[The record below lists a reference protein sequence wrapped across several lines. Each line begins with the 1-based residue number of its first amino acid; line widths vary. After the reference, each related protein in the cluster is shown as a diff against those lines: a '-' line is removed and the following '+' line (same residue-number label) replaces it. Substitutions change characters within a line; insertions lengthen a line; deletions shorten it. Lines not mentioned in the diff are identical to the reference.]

1 MTKRSQKH
9 EAWSLETALW
19 LIVCAIIGVS
29 QLVLGCG
36 PVKAVETGV
45 RVDTDR
51 CTEAGTRGDQTL
63 LDCVSGGEVRVR
75 VELARSAWEAAK
87 RRDAGS
93 PSPPSS
99 SAPYLDAGVALA
111 IDGAH
116 CKLDA
121 LDVKR
126 NEVALLD
133 CRDGGVKYLVS
144 IGREEWRAIEAK
156 TVPAPYPTGPGK

>member
-1 MTKRSQKH
+1 MQRSKH
-9 EAWSLETALW
+9 EPWSLETTAW
-19 LIVCAIIGVS
+19 LLICAFISIA
-29 QLVLGCG
+29 QLVLTSCT

-51 CTEAGTRGDQTL
+51 CTEAGVRGDQTL

-75 VELARSAWEAAK
+75 IELARSAWEAAK
-87 RRDAGS
+87 RRDAGTS
-93 PSPPSS
+93 PAPATP
-99 SAPYLDAGVALA
+99 APYADAGVTLA

-121 LDVKR
+121 LDAKK

-133 CRDGGVKYLVS
+133 CREGSVKYLVS

-156 TVPAPYPTGPGK
+156 TIPAPYPTGPGK